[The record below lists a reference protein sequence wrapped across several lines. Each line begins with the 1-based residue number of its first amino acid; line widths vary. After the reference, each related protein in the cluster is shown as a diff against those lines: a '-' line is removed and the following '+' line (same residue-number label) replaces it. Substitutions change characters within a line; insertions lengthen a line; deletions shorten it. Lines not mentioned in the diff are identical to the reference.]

1 MNNSIKGSLSILSGA
16 FLISFSPVFVNLV
29 SIEPTVSGFY
39 RMLFGSIA
47 LFIIYLIKNNENPLR
62 KNISKFIVLGAI
74 FFSLDLWFWH
84 RSIIYVG
91 PGLSTLLVNFQ
102 ILILPFLALIFF
114 NQKTQRIQIF
124 SIFLGLLGLFL
135 ITGQSWDIAGNNYK
149 LGVLFGLLTAIS
161 YAGYII
167 SMKRIDYNAAVNS
180 DPIFNLLF
188 ISLISAGLLFL
199 FSIIEQVPLEI
210 KSSSELIWMI
220 CYGLFSHVLGWFFI
234 LNGLQK
240 ISAVT
245 AGIILLTQPIL
256 SYVWDFIIFKK
267 VILPIEYF
275 GIVSVLLAMIITI
288 KSENQKS

>member
-74 FFSLDLWFWH
+74 LFSLDLWFWH
-84 RSIIYVG
+84 RSVIYVG
-91 PGLSTLLVNFQ
+91 PGLSTLLANFQ

-167 SMKRIDYNAAVNS
+167 SIKRIDHNAAVNS

-188 ISLISAGLLFL
+188 VSLISAGLLFL

-220 CYGLFSHVLGWFFI
+220 CYGLFSHVIGWFFI

>member
-91 PGLSTLLVNFQ
+91 PGLSTLLANFQ

-135 ITGQSWDIAGNNYK
+135 ITGQSWDIAGTNYK

>member
-91 PGLSTLLVNFQ
+91 PGLSTLLANFQ

-167 SMKRIDYNAAVNS
+167 SIKRIDHNAAVNS
-180 DPIFNLLF
+180 DPILNLLF

>member
-74 FFSLDLWFWH
+74 LFSLDLWFWH

-91 PGLSTLLVNFQ
+91 PGLSTLLANFQ

-135 ITGQSWDIAGNNYK
+135 ITGQSWDLAGNNYK

>member
-84 RSIIYVG
+84 RSVIYVG

-167 SMKRIDYNAAVNS
+167 SMKRIDHNAAVNS

>member
-29 SIEPTVSGFY
+29 SLEPTVSGFY

-91 PGLSTLLVNFQ
+91 PGLSTLLANFQ

-167 SMKRIDYNAAVNS
+167 SMKRIDHNAAVNS

-188 ISLISAGLLFL
+188 VSLISAGLLFL

-210 KSSSELIWMI
+210 KSSSEFIWMI

-234 LNGLQK
+234 LNGQQK

>member
-62 KNISKFIVLGAI
+62 KNISKFIVLGSI
-74 FFSLDLWFWH
+74 LFSLDLWFWH
-84 RSIIYVG
+84 RSVIYVG
-91 PGLSTLLVNFQ
+91 PGLSTLLANFQ

-167 SMKRIDYNAAVNS
+167 SIKRIDHNAAVNS
-180 DPIFNLLF
+180 DPVFNLLF

-220 CYGLFSHVLGWFFI
+220 C
-234 LNGLQK
+234 
-240 ISAVT
+240 
-245 AGIILLTQPIL
+245 
-256 SYVWDFIIFKK
+256 
-267 VILPIEYF
+267 
-275 GIVSVLLAMIITI
+275 
-288 KSENQKS
+288 

>member
-84 RSIIYVG
+84 RSVIYVG
-91 PGLSTLLVNFQ
+91 PGLSTLLANFQ

-167 SMKRIDYNAAVNS
+167 SIKRIDHNAAVNS

>member
-74 FFSLDLWFWH
+74 LFSLDLWFWH
-84 RSIIYVG
+84 RSVIYVG
-91 PGLSTLLVNFQ
+91 PGLSTLLANFQ

-167 SMKRIDYNAAVNS
+167 SIKRIDHNAAVNS

-220 CYGLFSHVLGWFFI
+220 CYGLFSHVIGWFFI

-275 GIVSVLLAMIITI
+275 GIVSVLLAMIISI

>member
-1 MNNSIKGSLSILSGA
+1 MNHSIKGSLSVLSGA

-29 SIEPTVSGFY
+29 DIEPTVSGFY

-47 LFIIYLIKNNENPLR
+47 LFIIYLIRNNENPLR

-135 ITGQSWDIAGNNYK
+135 ITGQSWDIVGNNYK

-180 DPIFNLLF
+180 DPIFNLLI

-220 CYGLFSHVLGWFFI
+220 CYGLFSHVIGWFFI

-256 SYVWDFIIFKK
+256 SYVWDIIIFKK

>member
-167 SMKRIDYNAAVNS
+167 SIKRIDHNAAVNS

-220 CYGLFSHVLGWFFI
+220 CYGLFSHVIGWFFI

>member
-167 SMKRIDYNAAVNS
+167 SMKRIDHDAAVNS

>member
-91 PGLSTLLVNFQ
+91 PGLSTLLANFQ

-135 ITGQSWDIAGNNYK
+135 ITGQSWDLAGNNYK

-167 SMKRIDYNAAVNS
+167 SIKRIDHNAAVNS

-210 KSSSELIWMI
+210 KSSRELIWMI
-220 CYGLFSHVLGWFFI
+220 CYGLFSHVIGWFFI

>member
-1 MNNSIKGSLSILSGA
+1 MNNSIKGSLSIFSGA
-16 FLISFSPVFVNLV
+16 FLISFSPIFVNLV
-29 SIEPTVSGFY
+29 DIEPTVSGFY

-74 FFSLDLWFWH
+74 LFSLDLWFWH
-84 RSIIYVG
+84 RSVIYVG
-91 PGLSTLLVNFQ
+91 PGLSTLLANFQ

-167 SMKRIDYNAAVNS
+167 SIKRIDHNAAVNS

-220 CYGLFSHVLGWFFI
+220 CYGLFSHVIGWFFI

>member
-91 PGLSTLLVNFQ
+91 PGLSTLLANFQ

-167 SMKRIDYNAAVNS
+167 SMKRIDHDAAVNS

-188 ISLISAGLLFL
+188 VSLISAGLLFL

-220 CYGLFSHVLGWFFI
+220 CYGLFSHVIGWFFI

>member
-91 PGLSTLLVNFQ
+91 PGLSTLLANFQ

-114 NQKTQRIQIF
+114 NQKTQKIQIF

-167 SMKRIDYNAAVNS
+167 SMKRIDHDAAVNS

-188 ISLISAGLLFL
+188 VSLISAGLLFL

-220 CYGLFSHVLGWFFI
+220 CYGLFSHVIGWFFI

>member
-84 RSIIYVG
+84 RSVIYVG
-91 PGLSTLLVNFQ
+91 PGLSTLLANFQ

-167 SMKRIDYNAAVNS
+167 SIKRIDHNAAVNS

-220 CYGLFSHVLGWFFI
+220 CYGLFSHVIGWFFI

>member
-1 MNNSIKGSLSILSGA
+1 MNNSIQGSLSILLGA

-29 SIEPTVSGFY
+29 DIEPTVSGFY
-39 RMLFGSIA
+39 RMLFGSIV

-84 RSIIYVG
+84 RSVIYVG
-91 PGLSTLLVNFQ
+91 PGLSTLLANFQ
-102 ILILPFLALIFF
+102 ILILPFIALVFF
-114 NQKTQRIQIF
+114 NQKTQIIQIF
-124 SIFLGLLGLFL
+124 SIALGLLGLFL
-135 ITGQSWDIAGNNYK
+135 ITGQSWDITENNYK
-149 LGVLFGLLTAIS
+149 LGILFGLLTAVS

-167 SMKRIDYNAAVNS
+167 SMKRIDHNSAVNS

-188 ISLISAGLLFL
+188 VSLISAGLLFL

-234 LNGLQK
+234 LRGLQK

-245 AGIILLTQPIL
+245 VGIILLTQPIL
-256 SYVWDFIIFKK
+256 SYVWDVIIFKK
-267 VILPIEYF
+267 IILPIEYF

-288 KSENQKS
+288 KSENQKN

>member
-1 MNNSIKGSLSILSGA
+1 MNHSIKGSLSILSGA

-29 SIEPTVSGFY
+29 DIEPTVSGFY

-91 PGLSTLLVNFQ
+91 PGLSTLLANFQ

-167 SMKRIDYNAAVNS
+167 SMKRIDHDAAVNS

-256 SYVWDFIIFKK
+256 SYVWDFILFRK

-275 GIVSVLLAMIITI
+275 GIVSILLAMIITI

>member
-91 PGLSTLLVNFQ
+91 PGLSTLLANFQ

-288 KSENQKS
+288 KSENQ

>member
-91 PGLSTLLVNFQ
+91 PGLSTLLANFQ

-114 NQKTQRIQIF
+114 NQKTQKIQIF

-167 SMKRIDYNAAVNS
+167 SMKRIDHDAAVNS

>member
-47 LFIIYLIKNNENPLR
+47 LFIIYLIKNNENPFR

-91 PGLSTLLVNFQ
+91 PGLSTLLANFQ

-167 SMKRIDYNAAVNS
+167 SMKRIDHDAAVNS

-188 ISLISAGLLFL
+188 VSLISAGLLFL

-220 CYGLFSHVLGWFFI
+220 CYGLFSHVIGWFFI

>member
-74 FFSLDLWFWH
+74 LFSLDLWFWH
-84 RSIIYVG
+84 RSVIYVG
-91 PGLSTLLVNFQ
+91 PGLSTLLANFQ

-167 SMKRIDYNAAVNS
+167 SMKRIDHDAAVNS

-256 SYVWDFIIFKK
+256 SYVWDFILFRK

-275 GIVSVLLAMIITI
+275 GIVSILLAMIITI

>member
-29 SIEPTVSGFY
+29 SIEPTVSGLY

-47 LFIIYLIKNNENPLR
+47 LFIIYLIKNNENPFR

-91 PGLSTLLVNFQ
+91 PGLSTLLANFQ

-167 SMKRIDYNAAVNS
+167 SIKRIDHNAAVNS

-220 CYGLFSHVLGWFFI
+220 CYGLFSHVIGWFFI

>member
-74 FFSLDLWFWH
+74 LFSLDLWFWH
-84 RSIIYVG
+84 RSVIYVG
-91 PGLSTLLVNFQ
+91 PGLSTLLANFQ

-167 SMKRIDYNAAVNS
+167 SIKRIDHNAAVNS

-210 KSSSELIWMI
+210 KSSSEFIWMI

>member
-1 MNNSIKGSLSILSGA
+1 MG
-16 FLISFSPVFVNLV
+16 
-29 SIEPTVSGFY
+29 
-39 RMLFGSIA
+39 LF
-47 LFIIYLIKNNENPLR
+47 
-62 KNISKFIVLGAI
+62 

-91 PGLSTLLVNFQ
+91 PGLSTLLANFQ
-102 ILILPFLALIFF
+102 ILFLPFLALIFF

-124 SIFLGLLGLFL
+124 SILLGLLGLFL
-135 ITGQSWDIAGNNYK
+135 ITGQSWYISSNNYK
-149 LGVLFGLLTAIS
+149 LGILFGLLTAVS

-167 SMKRIDYNAAVNS
+167 SMKRIDHNVVANS

-188 ISLISAGLLFL
+188 VSLISAGLLFL
-199 FSIIEQVPLEI
+199 FSIIEQTSLEI
-210 KSSSELIWMI
+210 KSSGELIWMI

-240 ISAVT
+240 VSAVT

-256 SYVWDFIIFKK
+256 SYFWDIIIFKK

-275 GIVSVLLAMIITI
+275 GILSVLLAMIITI

>member
-74 FFSLDLWFWH
+74 LFSLDLWFWH
-84 RSIIYVG
+84 RSVIYVG
-91 PGLSTLLVNFQ
+91 PGLSTLLANFQ

-114 NQKTQRIQIF
+114 YQKTLRIQIF

-167 SMKRIDYNAAVNS
+167 SMKRIDHDAAVNS

-199 FSIIEQVPLEI
+199 FSIIEQLPLEI

-275 GIVSVLLAMIITI
+275 GIVSILLAMIITI

>member
-1 MNNSIKGSLSILSGA
+1 MTT
-16 FLISFSPVFVNLV
+16 P
-29 SIEPTVSGFY
+29 
-39 RMLFGSIA
+39 
-47 LFIIYLIKNNENPLR
+47 
-62 KNISKFIVLGAI
+62 
-74 FFSLDLWFWH
+74 
-84 RSIIYVG
+84 
-91 PGLSTLLVNFQ
+91 
-102 ILILPFLALIFF
+102 
-114 NQKTQRIQIF
+114 IQIF
-124 SIFLGLLGLFL
+124 SITLGLLGVFL

-167 SMKRIDYNAAVNS
+167 SMKRIDHNAAVNS

-220 CYGLFSHVLGWFFI
+220 CYGLFSHVIGWFFI

-275 GIVSVLLAMIITI
+275 GIVSVLLAMIITM

>member
-1 MNNSIKGSLSILSGA
+1 MNNSIKGSLSILLGA

-29 SIEPTVSGFY
+29 DIEPTVSGFY

-91 PGLSTLLVNFQ
+91 PGLSTLLANFQ

-167 SMKRIDYNAAVNS
+167 SIKRIDHNAAVNS

-220 CYGLFSHVLGWFFI
+220 CYGLFSHVIGWFFI

>member
-135 ITGQSWDIAGNNYK
+135 ITGQSWDIVGNNYK

-167 SMKRIDYNAAVNS
+167 SMKRIDHDAAVNS

>member
-29 SIEPTVSGFY
+29 DIEPTVSGFY

-84 RSIIYVG
+84 RSVIYVG
-91 PGLSTLLVNFQ
+91 PGLSTLLANFQ

-124 SIFLGLLGLFL
+124 SIALGLLGLFL
-135 ITGQSWDIAGNNYK
+135 ITEQSWDLADNNYK
-149 LGVLFGLLTAIS
+149 LGILLGLLTAIS

-167 SMKRIDYNAAVNS
+167 SMKCIDHNAAVNS
-180 DPIFNLLF
+180 DPIFNLLYV
-188 ISLISAGLLFL
+188 SLISAGLLFL
-199 FSIIEQVPLEI
+199 FSIIEQAPLEI
-210 KSSSELIWMI
+210 KSSSEIIWMI

-256 SYVWDFIIFKK
+256 SYIWDVIIFKK
-267 VILPIEYF
+267 IILPIEYF

>member
-1 MNNSIKGSLSILSGA
+1 MNHSIKGSLSILSGA

-29 SIEPTVSGFY
+29 DIEPTVSGFY

-47 LFIIYLIKNNENPLR
+47 LFIIYLIKNNENPFR

-91 PGLSTLLVNFQ
+91 PGLSTLLANFQ

-135 ITGQSWDIAGNNYK
+135 ITGQSWDLAGNNYK

-167 SMKRIDYNAAVNS
+167 SIKRIDHNAAVNS